1 MQKLWNI
8 ILVTAI
14 LIHHD
19 LVNHHIFD
27 ISRIVSQ
34 NPINVIFCLQDD
46 TTQILWALGPDGSD
60 GQLPK
65 HVKSGA
71 RPLRLLQPV
80 SKPESIPLN
89 HWDVRLTN
97 VSNYISM

>member
-1 MQKLWNI
+1 MFFRTLTKHNFYFQE
-8 ILVTAI
+8 
-14 LIHHD
+14 
-19 LVNHHIFD
+19 
-27 ISRIVSQ
+27 
-34 NPINVIFCLQDD
+34 D

-97 VSNYISM
+97 VSRPIILHNETKVCFFSVQNN